1 MCPAHCGNHPSDRHW
16 YLGLI
21 ATEPQLQGRGS
32 GAALL
37 THSLQLVDMDH
48 SPAYLESTN
57 PRNVSLYER
66 HGFAVT
72 GSIDLLGGPSLSAM
86 WRDPR

>member
-1 MCPAHCGNHPSDRHW
+1 
-16 YLGLI
+16 
-21 ATEPQLQGRGS
+21 
-32 GAALL
+32 
-37 THSLQLVDMDH
+37 MDH

-72 GSIDLLGGPSLSAM
+72 GSIDLPGGPSLSAM